1 MQQTFDIKTFK
12 ENPQL
17 FFSYLPKN
25 AEKEIVEF
33 LHFIIFKYNINL
45 DESLMD
51 QKKDNSLLEY
61 FSAMRTGLP
70 KDYKFNREE
79 ANER

>member
-1 MQQTFDIKTFK
+1 MQQTIDLNLFK

-17 FFSYLPKN
+17 FFSYLPKS

-33 LHFIIFKYNINL
+33 LHFIIYKYNIDI
-45 DESLMD
+45 DESLKD

-61 FSAMRTGLP
+61 FSTMRTGLP
-70 KDYKFNREE
+70 QDYKFNREE